1 VRIVDVGGRL
11 VEVQVRESPR
21 ARLLRTVWR
30 PGEPAELVVP
40 VGTSDRAIDSALR
53 AHAPWLAR
61 QLDAELVRVLDPP
74 ELTEREGRDLAR
86 RLVRETIDAEAP
98 RIAVR
103 CRRIS
108 IRDTRSR
115 FGSCSSEGSLSFSW
129 RLVLAPRRILD
140 YVVVHEL
147 CHLVHLD
154 HSRRFWSLVERVR
167 PDFREQRDW
176 LGDHGWELLAYRPP
190 RDALGDV

>member
-11 VEVQVRESPR
+11 VEVQVRESSR

-61 QLDAELVRVLDPP
+61 QLDFERAPVLDPP
-74 ELTEREGRDLAR
+74 QLTEREGRVLAR
-86 RLVRETIDAEAP
+86 RLVRETIDVEGP
-98 RIAVR
+98 RIGVR
-103 CRRIS
+103 CRRIA

-115 FGSCSSEGSLSFSW
+115 FGSASSAGSLSFSW

-190 RDALGDV
+190 HDAVGDV

>member
-1 VRIVDVGGRL
+1 MRIVDVGGRL

-40 VGTSDRAIDSALR
+40 VGTSNRAIDSALR

-61 QLDAELVRVLDPP
+61 QLDAERVRVLDPP
-74 ELTEREGRDLAR
+74 LITEPEGRRLAR
-86 RLVRETIDAEAP
+86 ELVNETIAAEEP
-98 RIAVR
+98 RIGVR
-103 CRRIS
+103 SRRIA

-115 FGSCSSEGSLSFSW
+115 FGSCSSQGSLSFSW
-129 RLVLAPRRILD
+129 RLALAPRRILD

-190 RDALGDV
+190 HDAVGDV

>member
-11 VEVQVRESPR
+11 VEVHVRESPR

-40 VGTSDRAIDSALR
+40 VGTSDRAIDEALR

-61 QLDAELVRVLDPP
+61 QLEAECVRVLDPP
-74 ELTEREGRDLAR
+74 LLTEHEGRRLAR
-86 RLVRETIDAEAP
+86 DLVRETVAKEAL
-98 RIAVR
+98 RIGVR

-108 IRDTRSR
+108 IRDTSSR
-115 FGSCSSEGSLSFSW
+115 WGSCSSKGALSFSW
-129 RLVLAPRRILD
+129 RLALAPRRILD

-176 LGDHGWELLAYRPP
+176 LSDHGWELLAYRPA
-190 RDALGDV
+190 RDTVGDV

>member
-1 VRIVDVGGRL
+1 M
-11 VEVQVRESPR
+11 
-21 ARLLRTVWR
+21 
-30 PGEPAELVVP
+30 
-40 VGTSDRAIDSALR
+40 
-53 AHAPWLAR
+53 
-61 QLDAELVRVLDPP
+61 LDPP
-74 ELTEREGRDLAR
+74 QLTEREGRQPR
-86 RLVRETIDAEAP
+86 PRLVRETIDAEAP
-98 RIAVR
+98 RIGVR
-103 CRRIS
+103 CRRIA

-115 FGSCSSEGSLSFSW
+115 FGSASSAGSLSFSW

-190 RDALGDV
+190 HDAVGDV

>member
-61 QLDAELVRVLDPP
+61 QLDFERAPVLDPP
-74 ELTEREGRDLAR
+74 QLTEREGRALAR
-86 RLVRETIDAEAP
+86 RLVRETIDAESP
-98 RIAVR
+98 RIGVR
-103 CRRIS
+103 CGRIS

-115 FGSCSSEGSLSFSW
+115 FGSASSAGSLSFSW

-190 RDALGDV
+190 HDAVGDV